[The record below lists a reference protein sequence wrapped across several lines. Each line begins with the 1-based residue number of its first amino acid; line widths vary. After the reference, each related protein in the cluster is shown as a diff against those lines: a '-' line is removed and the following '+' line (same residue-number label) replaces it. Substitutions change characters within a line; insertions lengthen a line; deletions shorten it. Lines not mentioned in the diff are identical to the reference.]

1 MSIDLQTIDQLRERA
16 QVSYTQAKE
25 ALEATDGDILEA
37 LIWLEE
43 KGNRTG
49 STQEPHHDS
58 TDDGPTYHHHRR
70 TRSGLSD
77 FGRRLEDGVRDLH
90 QMRFKI
96 LKDDVILLNL
106 PATIAL
112 ILGIVS
118 IPISLIALMAALL
131 LRYRIILEKPEP
143 TSKPSEE
150 ESPRHDTASQPVE
163 DDVNV
168 EADASEASESENKN

>member
-49 STQEPHHDS
+49 STQEPHRERA
-58 TDDGPTYHHHRR
+58 DDGPAYHHHRR
-70 TRSGLSD
+70 TRNGLSD

-112 ILGIVS
+112 VLGIVS

-131 LRYRIILEKPEP
+131 LRYRIVLEKPAS

-150 ESPRHDTASQPVE
+150 ERPHHDTASEPVE
-163 DDVNV
+163 DDVNIEP
-168 EADASEASESENKN
+168 EAPEASESENKN